1 MIHHNIPQDILIHSF
16 DHVFIDL
23 FVVLFVDIFTQTNVE
38 ICRYMTR
45 RLHIYIQHK
54 YVCIRIYI
62 VLFSYIV
69 QYARDCHN
77 PRWYI
82 SLHLICLD
90 L

>member
-45 RLHIYIQHK
+45 RLHIYIYIYSINTCA
-54 YVCIRIYI
+54 YVFI
-62 VLFSYIV
+62 
-69 QYARDCHN
+69 
-77 PRWYI
+77 
-82 SLHLICLD
+82 
-90 L
+90 